1 MLPRRP
7 IRILRGLSAIH
18 RAPPR
23 TVVAVGVFDGV
34 HRGHRRIL
42 RAAVRLARRQRAL
55 AVALTFDPDPQ
66 CVLAPAQAAPA
77 LMPLADRVRALAATG
92 VDWVLVVPFT
102 QRFAHMTGRQFIDH
116 VLVGRLH
123 ACTLVVGEHFR
134 FGRGQGGNL
143 ALLRRLGP
151 SRGLDVVFV
160 PEVRHGGA
168 PISSSRIRR
177 LIAAG
182 ELAQAR
188 VLLGR
193 PAALYGRVVPGAG
206 RGRRLG
212 FPTANVALREH
223 VLPPQG
229 VYAVTVERPGARWR
243 GPGVMNLGVR
253 PTFGG
258 GPVVCEVHVLGF
270 SGSLRGAALVVHLLM
285 RLRAERCFANAAALR
300 QHIQRDVQRARRLTA
315 RLFSSLR

>member
-7 IRILRGLSAIH
+7 IRILRGLSAIR
-18 RAPPR
+18 RAPTR

-66 CVLAPAQAAPA
+66 RVLAPAQAAPA
-77 LMPLADRVRALAATG
+77 LMPLGERVRVLAATG
-92 VDWVLVVPFT
+92 VDRVLVIPFT
-102 QRFAHMTGRQFIDH
+102 QRFARVTAAQFVDR
-116 VLVGRLH
+116 VLVRQLH
-123 ACTLVVGEHFR
+123 ARVLVVGEQFL
-134 FGRGQGGNL
+134 FGRGQAGNL

-151 SRGLDVVFV
+151 SRGFDVVSV

-188 VLLGR
+188 ALLGR

-206 RGRRLG
+206 RGRGLG
-212 FPTANVALREH
+212 FPTANIALREH

-270 SGSLRGAALVVHLLM
+270 SGSLRGAALIVHLLA
-285 RLRAERCFANAAALR
+285 RLRAERRFSSAAALR
-300 QHIQRDVQRARRLTA
+300 RHIQRDVQRARRLTA
-315 RLFSSLR
+315 RLSSSLQ